1 MGTPWEGDAVRKL
14 LKLKEWVSVAD
25 AAQHLTT
32 VSGEEVTEADLLQ
45 LALTGDLTISVYFIT
60 EVMGQ
65 RCLVLPAISKIE
77 NVRIT
82 EEMRSKLTA
91 PPNKNKPL
99 EADPYAGYRTRI
111 QSTIDKT
118 HYIISP
124 DDIQNPT
131 LIKGVWDLAMIGG
144 ETDYV
149 RNKYMT
155 RIGKRKITPSLDDL
169 LITNQEKDEFY
180 SLLRRE
186 RVENKGLC
194 HVAAARMPDDI
205 LLAVRTTALLHF
217 QERLLADNRQP
228 EDTEKPLHPS
238 ERRSVGQIIAALA
251 AMEGLDICSP
261 YSAAEVLRAAA
272 ATNGL
277 EMPSSDETIVKFL
290 KMAATKPIDK

>member
-1 MGTPWEGDAVRKL
+1 MGTPWEGGTVRKL

-45 LALTGDLTISVYFIT
+45 LALTGHLTISVYFVT

-65 RCLVLPAISKIE
+65 RCVVLPALDKIE

-91 PPNKNKPL
+91 PPNKKEPL
-99 EADPYAGYRTRI
+99 EADPYAAYRTQI
-111 QSTIDKT
+111 QLTVDKT

-124 DDIQNPT
+124 DVIQNPT

-155 RIGKRKITPSLDDL
+155 KIGKRKITPSLDDL
-169 LITNQEKDEFY
+169 LITNQEKSEFY
-180 SLLRRE
+180 SLLRLE
-186 RVENKGLC
+186 HVENKGLC
-194 HVAAARMPDDI
+194 HVAAARMPKDI
-205 LLAVRTTALLHF
+205 LLAVRTTALLRF
-217 QERLLADNRQP
+217 QERLLPDNRQP
-228 EDTEKPLHPS
+228 KDTEKPLHPS
-238 ERRSVGQIIAALA
+238 ERRSVGQIIAVLA
-251 AMEGLDICSP
+251 AMGELNICNP

-272 ATNGL
+272 ATKGL
-277 EMPSSDETIVKFL
+277 ELPSSDETIVKFL
-290 KMAATKPIDK
+290 KMAPTKPTDK